1 MGERLGEQERRAS
14 VPEVVEA
21 DVGETDLLQE
31 RRKGTLSEIGGVD
44 RGPGLACED
53 QALIVVGVFQGFY
66 LLS

>member
-1 MGERLGEQERRAS
+1 MNALGEQERRAS
-14 VPEVVEA
+14 VPEVMEA

-31 RRKGTLSEIGGVD
+31 RRKGTLSEIGRVD

-66 LLS
+66 LLG

>member
-53 QALIVVGVFQGFY
+53 QALIVVRVFQGFY
-66 LLS
+66 LLG